1 MNTWGISGPYFL
13 LLYAGLFIA
22 AWTVVLA
29 ARRRIAAPAGPAAVP
44 GQRELGLYEAA
55 MLNGG
60 GRLALAA
67 AACRLKQA
75 RRLRLDRDVGTVVA
89 LGRLPANADPVE
101 EWLYTRVKGSAAGA
115 SDVLGERP
123 AEPVLGPI
131 RDGLRERGLIL
142 TGRQT
147 ASMRWQVLWFAP
159 LLALGVLRVVAGT
172 ANHKPVLY
180 LVLLMLLSLALAISL
195 CLPRRGVSASSISRL
210 FCLPR
215 ITSAGARALAGMRA
229 APGGEGGSAVPGR
242 AGLARTVALNGLGA
256 VALADAA
263 FAAMLGVRSGSGWWS
278 GDGWGGGGCGGG
290 GGGCGG

>member
-1 MNTWGISGPYFL
+1 MGISGPYFL
-13 LLYAGLFIA
+13 LLYAGLSSA

-29 ARRRIAAPAGPAAVP
+29 ARRRIAAAGPAAVP
-44 GQRELGLYEAA
+44 GQPELGLYEAA

-67 AACRLKQA
+67 AACGLKQA
-75 RRLRLDRDVGTVVA
+75 RRLRLDRDAGKLVA
-89 LGRLPANADPVE
+89 QGRLPATADPVE
-101 EWLYTRVKGSAAGA
+101 EWLYTCVKGSAAGA
-115 SDVLGERP
+115 SGVIGGRA

-131 RDGLRERGLIL
+131 RDGLRERGLML
-142 TGRQT
+142 TARQT

-159 LLALGVLRVVAGT
+159 LLALGVVRVVAGT

-180 LVLLMLLSLALAISL
+180 LVLLMLLMLALAISL
-195 CLPRRGVSASSISRL
+195 CLPRTGVSTSRIARL

-215 ITSAGARALAGMRA
+215 ITGAGARALDGMRA
-229 APGGEGGSAVPGR
+229 EPGSEGGSPAPGR

-263 FAAMLGVRSGSGWWS
+263 FAAVLGVRSGSSSWGGGGWGGAS
-278 GDGWGGGGCGGG
+278 CGGGGCGGG
-290 GGGCGG
+290 CGG